1 MRKCLMTGI
10 LLMVACLAFG
20 QTPKVLVYNP
30 YTKKGDLPPEWLKN
44 KVTQQ
49 QYDSLARLSQHYAV
63 SYDHFKARGLT
74 QDDIRRYVK
83 RTEVLLSEAQL
94 KNTTGGSGPEEWRKK
109 GITQPDTCHFKVQ
122 PLPVGVE
129 PLMQAKNDEGDE
141 VVRYI
146 LYSDI
151 DGYDTHVMVEVKLS
165 KDDKGNTQ
173 FVVSRLLPYSVSG
186 LRVEN
191 RATLR
196 RSDGVAMREVSSGTF
211 DAGGCTPVYFLQGF
225 FGFDD
230 AKGYKHM
237 CSLNHQFFLKLG
249 PDSDSRPAN
258 VAPTEGWGAGGS

>member
-1 MRKCLMTGI
+1 M
-10 LLMVACLAFG
+10 
-20 QTPKVLVYNP
+20 
-30 YTKKGDLPPEWLKN
+30 
-44 KVTQQ
+44 
-49 QYDSLARLSQHYAV
+49 
-63 SYDHFKARGLT
+63 
-74 QDDIRRYVK
+74 
-83 RTEVLLSEAQL
+83 
-94 KNTTGGSGPEEWRKK
+94 
-109 GITQPDTCHFKVQ
+109 
-122 PLPVGVE
+122 
-129 PLMQAKNDEGDE
+129 
-141 VVRYI
+141 VRYI

-151 DGYDTHVMVEVKLS
+151 DGYDAHVMVEVKLS

-211 DAGGCTPVYFLQGF
+211 DAGDCTPVYFLQGF
-225 FGFDD
+225 FNFDD

>member
-1 MRKCLMTGI
+1 M
-10 LLMVACLAFG
+10 
-20 QTPKVLVYNP
+20 
-30 YTKKGDLPPEWLKN
+30 
-44 KVTQQ
+44 
-49 QYDSLARLSQHYAV
+49 
-63 SYDHFKARGLT
+63 
-74 QDDIRRYVK
+74 
-83 RTEVLLSEAQL
+83 LLSEAQL
-94 KNTTGGSGPEEWRKK
+94 KNTTGGSGPEECRKK

-151 DGYDTHVMVEVKLS
+151 DGYDAHVMVEVKLS

-196 RSDGVAMREVSSGTF
+196 RSDGGAMREVSSGTF
-211 DAGGCTPVYFLQGF
+211 DAGGQGLQ
-225 FGFDD
+225 
-230 AKGYKHM
+230 AHVQPQP
-237 CSLNHQFFLKLG
+237 SVLPEAG
-249 PDSDSRPAN
+249 PRQ
-258 VAPTEGWGAGGS
+258 